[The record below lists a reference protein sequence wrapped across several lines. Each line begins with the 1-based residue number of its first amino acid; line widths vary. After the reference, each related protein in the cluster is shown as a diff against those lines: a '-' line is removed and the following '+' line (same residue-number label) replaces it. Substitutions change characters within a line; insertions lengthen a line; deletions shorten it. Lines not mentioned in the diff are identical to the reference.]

1 MELTVGPADFGVPA
15 ARTSVGTIPP
25 GGRLACGA
33 WRLVTW
39 RPLHGRPLRGDRDLG
54 LFGRCRPTHGSPRNG
69 RRTGR
74 GRAEGVGNSL
84 ASGVVPEPGRY
95 ARAEGRHL
103 GVVVGID
110 GVGRRDRFLNWGFE
124 SASLFGAS
132 RALPYL
138 GRRDRFRIWGVEIA
152 SLRQR
157 QMTWQG
163 APDGT
168 AGRAT
173 PQGTGDGAS
182 FQIWVG
188 SRGRSEKI
196 ATRDWPT
203 LDRAKG
209 ETPAH
214 VTCDLPA
221 GHAAGRGPRP

>member
-1 MELTVGPADFGVPA
+1 M
-15 ARTSVGTIPP
+15 
-25 GGRLACGA
+25 
-33 WRLVTW
+33 
-39 RPLHGRPLRGDRDLG
+39 
-54 LFGRCRPTHGSPRNG
+54 
-69 RRTGR
+69 
-74 GRAEGVGNSL
+74 GNSL

-95 ARAEGRHL
+95 ARAEGRHW

-163 APDGT
+163 APDGA

-203 LDRAKG
+203 HRQGKRRDSSSRYLR
-209 ETPAH
+209 PARWP
-214 VTCDLPA
+214 CSWQGPPA
-221 GHAAGRGPRP
+221 LIEGVYGSNYGYE

>member
-1 MELTVGPADFGVPA
+1 M
-15 ARTSVGTIPP
+15 
-25 GGRLACGA
+25 
-33 WRLVTW
+33 
-39 RPLHGRPLRGDRDLG
+39 
-54 LFGRCRPTHGSPRNG
+54 
-69 RRTGR
+69 
-74 GRAEGVGNSL
+74 GNSL

-163 APDGT
+163 APDGA